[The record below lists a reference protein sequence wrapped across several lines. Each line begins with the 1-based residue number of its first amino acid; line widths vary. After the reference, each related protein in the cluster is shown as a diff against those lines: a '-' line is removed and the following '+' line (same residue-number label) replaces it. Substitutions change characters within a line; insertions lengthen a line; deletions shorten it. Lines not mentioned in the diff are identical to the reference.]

1 MNHNESEQSRDKIIV
16 KTSVIGILT
25 NAGLAAFKALIGL
38 ITHSIAIT
46 MDAVNNLSDAGSSL
60 ITIVGTKLAAK
71 EADRKH
77 PFGYGRIEYLSAMV
91 ISLIVLY
98 AGLTSL
104 EESVKSILHPK
115 TPSYTA
121 ISLVIVAAAV
131 FVKIILGSFVK
142 KTGEKVHSES
152 LVNSGKDALLD
163 SVISASTLIA
173 ALVYILTKVSLEAW
187 LGALI
192 SLVIIK
198 SGIDMLRETLSQI
211 LGENAD
217 LTLIHKIKNDV
228 KSFPEVQG
236 VYDLVLN
243 NYGPDTFNGSL
254 HIEVAD
260 TMDANEL
267 DELIRQIQYKVLAE
281 DHVILTAVS
290 VYAMN
295 THENRAAEVE
305 RSVRTALKDMP
316 GVKQMHGFYL
326 NEEKKTI
333 RFDLVISFSVD
344 DRKEAFNNCIQKIQ
358 AMYPDYSIQ
367 AAMDKDLDECLE
379 LRAVTGAFYEHS
391 SALRT
396 CNLRPM
402 TRKWTLKPLYFM
414 P

>member
-1 MNHNESEQSRDKIIV
+1 MNHNESEQSRDKVIV

-60 ITIVGTKLAAK
+60 ITIVGTKLASK

-217 LTLIHKIKNDV
+217 LALIHKIKNDV

-367 AAMDKDLDECLE
+367 AAMDRDLDECLE
-379 LRAVTGAFYEHS
+379 
-391 SALRT
+391 
-396 CNLRPM
+396 
-402 TRKWTLKPLYFM
+402 
-414 P
+414 